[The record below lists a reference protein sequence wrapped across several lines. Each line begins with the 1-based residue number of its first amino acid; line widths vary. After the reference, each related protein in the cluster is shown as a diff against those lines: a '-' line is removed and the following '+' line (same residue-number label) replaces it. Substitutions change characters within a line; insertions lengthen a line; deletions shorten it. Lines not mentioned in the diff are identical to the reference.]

1 MDSPGTS
8 HPAQLQKAASM
19 IPGMTEGALAAL
31 VQQTTALMTE
41 RVRLVTVAHGNIDT
55 PASVQTDMRVQ
66 SLHSDFAGTVTHYQW
81 IYVLV
86 PVSVVAGVVQRIE
99 ILESATSPDFVGVTL
114 GVESAV
120 IEPGLVRRYRC
131 QRQAG

>member
-1 MDSPGTS
+1 
-8 HPAQLQKAASM
+8 M

-31 VQQTTALMTE
+31 VQQTSALMTE
-41 RVRLVTVAHGNIDT
+41 RVRLVTTEYGNIDT

-66 SLHSDFAGTVTHYQW
+66 SVHNEMAGVTMHFQW

-86 PVSVVAGVVQRIE
+86 PVSVVAGNVQRIE
-99 ILESATSPDFVGVTL
+99 ILESSTSPDFVGVEL
-114 GVESAV
+114 GVLASV

-131 QRQAG
+131 QRQATGGL

>member
-1 MDSPGTS
+1 MDSPGAS
-8 HPAQLQKAASM
+8 HSAQLQKAAGM

-31 VQQTTALMTE
+31 VQQTSALMTE
-41 RVRLVTVAHGNIDT
+41 RVRLVTVAYGNIDT
-55 PASVQTDMRVQ
+55 PASVQTDNRVQ
-66 SLHSDFAGTVTHYQW
+66 SVHNEMAGQTMHFQW

-86 PVSVVAGVVQRIE
+86 PVSVVAGGVQRIE
-99 ILESATSPDFVGVTL
+99 ILESATSPDFVGVSL